1 MEIMNKSYCDPCQA
15 KIKYSITHIS
25 HYSCT
30 LQACISV
37 YATFVAHSP
46 SQRYEM
52 TFSPVTQN
60 KPTHFHQHYSKKKCQ
75 QATHYITFNI
85 FYTELTELYFK
96 WMGIISFNSV
106 CIIFIHVHTGIDRA
120 DIESGP
126 FLVFLSLTK
135 WCIWIPSRFALI
147 FAWWLKWSAQI
158 KQYKSVCIIINAN
171 EDEQNQ
177 FLAFTCTLFMA
188 HLCQVYLI
196 MGSVTQINMPFITTQ
211 RSMLHVLTYPS
222 HQACFQY
229 KI

>member
-1 MEIMNKSYCDPCQA
+1 
-15 KIKYSITHIS
+15 
-25 HYSCT
+25 
-30 LQACISV
+30 
-37 YATFVAHSP
+37 
-46 SQRYEM
+46 
-52 TFSPVTQN
+52 
-60 KPTHFHQHYSKKKCQ
+60 
-75 QATHYITFNI
+75 
-85 FYTELTELYFK
+85 
-96 WMGIISFNSV
+96 MGIISFNSV

-177 FLAFTCTLFMA
+177 FLAFTCTSFMA

-196 MGSVTQINMPFITTQ
+196 MGSVTQRICHSLQHKEVCCMSLHIPPTKPVFSIKYKLILRCVYFSNIGNSSSLLTKTTNLYCVDSVTV
-211 RSMLHVLTYPS
+211 RPVRTPAPDSSVRRAPD
-222 HQACFQY
+222 
-229 KI
+229 